1 MGTASL
7 IGVWNETTGE
17 VVASYC
23 HYDGYIKG
31 GNGQTLTESYNTT
44 TAADTVA
51 YGGYLSA
58 LYSDYSKSAAEAV
71 HKDKPMTFGS
81 VGEYL
86 VALTDE
92 EGPICRVP
100 YIYLWDGEVWFVA
113 SDMKPLFEEVELT
126 LKAA

>member
-23 HYDGYIKG
+23 HYDGYIVN

-58 LYSDYSKSAAEAV
+58 LFDDYTKSAAEAV

-81 VGEYL
+81 IKEYL
-86 VALTDE
+86 AEVKG
-92 EGPICRVP
+92 EGKYGSMP
-100 YIYLWDGEVWFVA
+100 YVYLWDGEGWFVA
-113 SDMKPLFEEVELT
+113 SSTKPLFEEVELT

>member
-23 HYDGYIKG
+23 HYDGYIVG

-58 LYSDYSKSAAEAV
+58 LFSDYSKSAAEAV

-81 VGEYL
+81 IKEYL
-86 VALTDE
+86 IALTDE
-92 EGPICRVP
+92 SEIVRVP
-100 YIYLWDGEVWFVA
+100 YLYLWDGEGWFVA
-113 SDMKPLFEEVELT
+113 NSTKPLFEEVELT

>member
-23 HYDGYIKG
+23 HYDGYIVG

-58 LYSDYSKSAAEAV
+58 LYNDYTKSLAEAV

-81 VGEYL
+81 VEEYL
-86 VALTDE
+86 IELTE
-92 EGPICRVP
+92 EGQVSHVP
-100 YIYLWDGEVWFVA
+100 YLYLWDGEGWFVA
-113 SDMKPLFEEVELT
+113 SNTKPLFEEVELT
-126 LKAA
+126 LKVA

>member
-23 HYDGYIKG
+23 HYDGYIVG

-58 LYSDYSKSAAEAV
+58 LYIDYTKSLAEAV

-81 VGEYL
+81 VEEYL
-86 VALTDE
+86 IELTE
-92 EGPICRVP
+92 EGQVSHVP
-100 YIYLWDGEVWFVA
+100 YLYLWDGEGWFVA
-113 SDMKPLFEEVELT
+113 SNTKPLFEEVELT

>member
-23 HYDGYIKG
+23 HYDGYIVN
-31 GNGQTLTESYNTT
+31 GNGQTLIESYNTT

-58 LYSDYSKSAAEAV
+58 LFDDYTKSAAEAV

-81 VGEYL
+81 IKEYL
-86 VALTDE
+86 AEVKG
-92 EGPICRVP
+92 EGKYGSMP
-100 YIYLWDGEVWFVA
+100 YVYLWDGEGWFVA
-113 SDMKPLFEEVELT
+113 SSTKPLFEEVELT
-126 LKAA
+126 LKVA

>member
-23 HYDGYIKG
+23 HYDGYIVG

-58 LYSDYSKSAAEAV
+58 LYSDYTKSLAEAV

-81 VGEYL
+81 VEEYL
-86 VALTDE
+86 IELTE
-92 EGPICRVP
+92 EGQVSYVP
-100 YIYLWDGEVWFVA
+100 YLYLWDGEGWFVA
-113 SDMKPLFEEVELT
+113 SNTKPLFEEVELT
-126 LKAA
+126 LKVA

>member
-23 HYDGYIKG
+23 HYDGYIVG

-58 LYSDYSKSAAEAV
+58 LYSEYTTSLAEAV

-81 VGEYL
+81 VEEYL
-86 VALTDE
+86 IELTE
-92 EGPICRVP
+92 EGQVSHVP
-100 YIYLWDGEVWFVA
+100 YLYLWDGEGWFVA
-113 SDMKPLFEEVELT
+113 SNTKPLFEEVELT

>member
-23 HYDGYIKG
+23 HYDGYIVN
-31 GNGQTLTESYNTT
+31 GNGQTLIESYNTT

-58 LYSDYSKSAAEAV
+58 LFDDYTKSAAEAV

-81 VGEYL
+81 IKEYL
-86 VALTDE
+86 AEVKG
-92 EGPICRVP
+92 EGKYGSMP
-100 YIYLWDGEVWFVA
+100 YVYLWDGEGWFVA
-113 SDMKPLFEEVELT
+113 SSTKPLFEEVELT